1 MTTTITTEELLS
13 DFSSEIEKRRKIK
26 VRECYQCGKCT
37 AGCPIAFEM
46 DVKPSQVI
54 RLAQLG
60 AKKEAL
66 TCRTI
71 WLCASCETCTT
82 RCPMNIEIAE
92 LMNVLREF
100 ALEEG
105 VANKDERNIVEF
117 GKAFL
122 NSVRKHGRISELWMI
137 NEYKMKRPNT
147 AFQDLNIAPKMLK
160 KRKISFLPHNIKGRK
175 AIKKIFDKCKKYQ

>member
-1 MTTTITTEELLS
+1 MTNTITLNELTS
-13 DFSSEIEKRRKIK
+13 GFPAEIEKKSGIK
-26 VRECYQCGKCT
+26 VQECYQCGKCT

-46 DVKPSQVI
+46 DVKPSQLI
-54 RLAQLG
+54 RFVQLG
-60 AKKEAL
+60 AKKTAL

-92 LMNVLREF
+92 LMNVLRET
-100 ALEEG
+100 ALEDG
-105 VANKDERNIVEF
+105 VENKEEKNIIEF

-122 NSVRKHGRISELWMI
+122 NSARKHGRISELWLI

-147 AFQDLNIAPKMLK
+147 ALQDVKLAPKMLA
-160 KRKISFLPHNIKGRK
+160 KRKISILPHNIKGRQQVER
-175 AIKKIFDKCKKYQ
+175 IFEKCKKYQ